1 MKGIKYVSTEEK
13 FWIGFGDIHEDLS
26 LLGEIPNL
34 SAADGVIISGD
45 ITNRGDTRRA
55 SELLDAVFR
64 MNSHIYAQIGNMD
77 RPEITSYLDEK
88 GWNIHARG
96 KLLAEDIGI
105 MGVGYSTPTP
115 FMTPSEVSDDK
126 LAQWLNEGYE
136 QVKHLPKLILVAHDP
151 PFGSKAA
158 QLPSG
163 ENVGNRSVLE
173 FIRRVQPDICL
184 TGHIHEAESED
195 FIGRTKILN
204 PGMLCMGGYVL
215 IRLQKD
221 KLEADLKNI

>member
-1 MKGIKYVSTEEK
+1 MSTEEK

-55 SELLDAVFR
+55 SELLDEVFR
-64 MNSHIYAQIGNMD
+64 INSNIYAQIGNMD
-77 RPEITSYLDEK
+77 RPEVTSYLDEK

-96 KLLAEDIGI
+96 KLLADDIGI

-136 QVKHLPKLILVAHDP
+136 QVKHLMKLILVAHDP

-173 FIRRVQPDICL
+173 FIQRVQPDICL

-195 FIGRTKILN
+195 FIGRTKIIN
-204 PGMLCMGGYVL
+204 PGMLGMGGYVI
-215 IRLQKD
+215 IRLQED
-221 KLEADLKNI
+221 KLAADLMYI

>member
-1 MKGIKYVSTEEK
+1 MSKKEK

-34 SAADGVIISGD
+34 STADGVIISGD
-45 ITNRGDTRRA
+45 ITNRGDARKA
-55 SELLDAVFR
+55 SELLDEIFR
-64 MNSHIYAQIGNMD
+64 INSNIYAQIGNMD
-77 RPEITSYLDEK
+77 RPEVTSYLDEK
-88 GWNIHARG
+88 DWNIHAKG

-136 QVKHLPKLILVAHDP
+136 QVKHLMKLILVAHDP
-151 PFGSKAA
+151 PLGSKAA

-173 FIRRVQPDICL
+173 FIQRVQPDICL

-215 IRLQKD
+215 IRLQEG
-221 KLEADLKNI
+221 KLAADLMYI

>member
-1 MKGIKYVSTEEK
+1 
-13 FWIGFGDIHEDLS
+13 
-26 LLGEIPNL
+26 
-34 SAADGVIISGD
+34 
-45 ITNRGDTRRA
+45 
-55 SELLDAVFR
+55 
-64 MNSHIYAQIGNMD
+64 MD
-77 RPEITSYLDEK
+77 RPEVTSYLDEK

-96 KLLAEDIGI
+96 KQLAEDIGI

-136 QVKHLPKLILVAHDP
+136 QVKHLMKLILVAHDP

-163 ENVGNRSVLE
+163 KNVGNRSVLE
-173 FIRRVQPDICL
+173 FIQRVQPDICL

-215 IRLQKD
+215 IRLQED
-221 KLEADLKNI
+221 KLAADLRHI

>member
-1 MKGIKYVSTEEK
+1 MSTAEK

-55 SELLDAVFR
+55 SELLDEVFR
-64 MNSHIYAQIGNMD
+64 INPNIYAQIGNMD
-77 RPEITSYLDEK
+77 RPEVTSYLDEK

-136 QVKHLPKLILVAHDP
+136 QVKHLMKLILVAHDP

-173 FIRRVQPDICL
+173 FIQRVQPDICL

-195 FIGRTKILN
+195 FIGKTKILN
-204 PGMLCMGGYVL
+204 PGMLSMGGYVL
-215 IRLQKD
+215 IRLQED
-221 KLEADLKNI
+221 KLAADLKYI

>member
-1 MKGIKYVSTEEK
+1 MSTEEK

-45 ITNRGDTRRA
+45 ITNRGDIRRA
-55 SELLDAVFR
+55 SELLDEVFSI
-64 MNSHIYAQIGNMD
+64 NSNIYAQIGNMD
-77 RPEITSYLDEK
+77 RPEVTSYLDEK

-96 KLLAEDIGI
+96 KLLADNIGI

-136 QVKHLPKLILVAHDP
+136 QVKHLMKLILVAHDP

-173 FIRRVQPDICL
+173 FIQRVQPDICL

-204 PGMLCMGGYVL
+204 PGMLGMGGYVL
-215 IRLQKD
+215 IRLQEG
-221 KLEADLKNI
+221 KLAADLKYI

>member
-1 MKGIKYVSTEEK
+1 MSTEEK

-55 SELLDAVFR
+55 SELLDEVFR
-64 MNSHIYAQIGNMD
+64 INSNIYAQIGNMD
-77 RPEITSYLDEK
+77 RPEVTSYLDEK

-136 QVKHLPKLILVAHDP
+136 QVKHLMKLILVAHDP

-173 FIRRVQPDICL
+173 FIQRVQPDICL

-204 PGMLCMGGYVL
+204 PGMLAMGGYVL
-215 IRLQKD
+215 IRLQEG
-221 KLEADLKNI
+221 KLAADLRYI

>member
-1 MKGIKYVSTEEK
+1 M
-13 FWIGFGDIHEDLS
+13 
-26 LLGEIPNL
+26 
-34 SAADGVIISGD
+34 
-45 ITNRGDTRRA
+45 
-55 SELLDAVFR
+55 FR
-64 MNSHIYAQIGNMD
+64 INSNIYAQIGNMD
-77 RPEITSYLDEK
+77 RPEVTSYLDEK

-96 KLLAEDIGI
+96 KQLSEDIGI

-136 QVKHLPKLILVAHDP
+136 QVKHLMKLILVAHDP
-151 PFGSKAA
+151 PLGSKAA

-173 FIRRVQPDICL
+173 FIQRVQPDICL

-195 FIGRTKILN
+195 FICRTKILN

-215 IRLQKD
+215 IRLQED
-221 KLEADLKNI
+221 KLEADLRYI

>member
-1 MKGIKYVSTEEK
+1 MSTAEK

-26 LLGEIPNL
+26 LLSDIPNL

-55 SELLDAVFR
+55 SELLDEVFR
-64 MNSHIYAQIGNMD
+64 INSNIYAQIGNMD
-77 RPEITSYLDEK
+77 RPEVTSYLDEK

-96 KLLAEDIGI
+96 KQLAEDIGI

-136 QVKHLPKLILVAHDP
+136 QVKHLMKLILVAHDP

-173 FIRRVQPDICL
+173 FIQRVQPDICL

-204 PGMLCMGGYVL
+204 PGMLGMGGYVL
-215 IRLQKD
+215 IRLQED
-221 KLEADLKNI
+221 KLAADLRYI

>member
-1 MKGIKYVSTEEK
+1 VSTEEK

-55 SELLDAVFR
+55 SELLDEVFR
-64 MNSHIYAQIGNMD
+64 INSNIYAQIGNMD
-77 RPEITSYLDEK
+77 RPEVTSYLDEK

-96 KLLAEDIGI
+96 KLLADDIGI

-136 QVKHLPKLILVAHDP
+136 QVKHLMKLILVAHDP

-173 FIRRVQPDICL
+173 FIQRVQPDICL

-204 PGMLCMGGYVL
+204 PGMLGMGGYVI
-215 IRLQKD
+215 IRLQED
-221 KLEADLKNI
+221 KLAADLMYI

>member
-1 MKGIKYVSTEEK
+1 MSADEK

-26 LLGEIPNL
+26 LLHEIPDL
-34 SAADGVIISGD
+34 AAADGVIISGD
-45 ITNRGDTRRA
+45 ITNRGSTPRA
-55 SELLDAVFR
+55 SELLEAVFR
-64 MNSHIYAQIGNMD
+64 INSNIYAQIGNMD

-88 GWNIHARG
+88 GWNIHAKGRQ
-96 KLLAEDIGI
+96 LAEDVGI

-115 FMTPSEVSDDK
+115 FMTPAEVSDDR

-136 QVKHLPKLILVAHDP
+136 QIKHLPKLILVAHDP

-158 QLPSG
+158 QLPFG

-195 FIGRTKILN
+195 FIGKTKIIN
-204 PGMLCMGGYVL
+204 PGMLSMGGYAI
-215 IRLQKD
+215 IRLKEN
-221 KLEADLKNI
+221 KLEATLMYI

>member
-1 MKGIKYVSTEEK
+1 MSTEEK

-45 ITNRGDTRRA
+45 ITNRGDIRRA
-55 SELLDAVFR
+55 SELLDEVFSI
-64 MNSHIYAQIGNMD
+64 NSNIYAQIGNMD
-77 RPEITSYLDEK
+77 RPEVTSYLDEK

-126 LAQWLNEGYE
+126 LAQWLNEGYD
-136 QVKHLPKLILVAHDP
+136 QVKHLMKLILVAHDP

-173 FIRRVQPDICL
+173 FIQQVQPDICL

-204 PGMLCMGGYVL
+204 PGMLGMGGYVL
-215 IRLQKD
+215 IRLQEG
-221 KLEADLKNI
+221 KLAADIRYV